1 MAELT
6 LSPEAAEKTGYNCAA
21 CERPD
26 HAEKDMVFC
35 DQCQN
40 WYHFGCAGVTNAVK
54 DDSSWICGKCMKN
67 AAGSSVTSELEQE
80 LKRLEEEKRVQQLA
94 MEKERVLHKRRLE
107 LQQEMFL
114 MRKKLEQE
122 KREMELAFEKEQL
135 EKEIAEEESFQKKS
149 EQMRKEMHG
158 KLNKL
163 RQQRSKDFDSGVKEK
178 TEEAEVPLVTSPSLE
193 EIPPVDA
200 ESVKG
205 DTQEKIESK
214 KNDAVSNDVREANE
228 DDSESSESNEDHE
241 SVTVQAGQNKQQR
254 CRRGPTKAQLS
265 ARQFL
270 SKKLPV
276 FSGKLE
282 DWPMF
287 ICSYETSSEACGFSN
302 VENLARL
309 QECLKGQALEAV
321 RSRLL
326 LPDAVP
332 QIIETLR
339 MLYGRPEHLLNMLL
353 VKVRK
358 ALPPRADR
366 LITFINFGMIVQQL
380 ADHLE
385 ATKLT
390 SHLLNPM
397 LIQEITEKLPA
408 STQLEWVRYRR
419 RDRVVTIRTL
429 ANFLSEI
436 VKDAS
441 EVTSYCEAP
450 VVVDHAN
457 RKSRGKDKEHEG
469 FLHAHCGQENANKT
483 QAPRVRK
490 PCMICD
496 RTDHRVRNCVA
507 FRNLSVPHR
516 LEAVRKWKLC
526 SMCLNEHGNA
536 RCKLNF
542 RCNVGTCREPHHP
555 LLHAAGPESG
565 SNCNFHSFQRKQS
578 VIFRM
583 IPVTLHWG
591 NHTVN
596 TVAFLDEGSSYTLVE
611 KSVASALRTNGVTQP
626 LRVTWT
632 AGMSRLERNS
642 QKVELYIS
650 ARGSSRRFH
659 IKAAHTVDNLRLPQS
674 TLALTE
680 VVKQYPHL
688 QDLSVVD
695 FQHTVPQILIGL
707 KDVHLCAPLESRI
720 GKAEE
725 PIAVRSKLG
734 WTIFGPV
741 SGGVESSIVGHHA
754 CSSVSN
760 EDLHDLLKSHYT
772 LEESGI
778 SVALLPES
786 EEDRRAKDILTQTTV
801 RVGDRFE
808 TGLLWRY
815 DSPCFPDSYP
825 MAVKR
830 LKSLERRLLKDNE
843 LYDKVRC
850 MVSEYLTKGYAH
862 KASELELADTNQS
875 KVWYLPLNVVINPKK
890 PGKVRLVWDAA
901 AAVAGVSLNSKLLK
915 GPDMLTALPA
925 VICKFREKKVGFGAD
940 IKEMYHQ
947 LKIRKE
953 DKQAQRFLFRE
964 NPASAPEVFIMD
976 VATFGATSSPCSAQ
990 FVKNMNA
997 KEFAGRFPEAA
1008 RAILENHYVDDY
1020 FDSTETVEEAVKLAK
1035 EVTFVHSKGGFELRN
1050 WVSSSEVF
1058 LREMGETKENQ
1069 CVHFNQD
1076 KETGQERVLG
1086 IVWNSVSDEFTFSA
1100 RLREDLLPYLIGE
1113 RRPTKRGVMSCIM
1126 SLFDPIG
1133 FLASFTIYGKML
1145 IQDLWRSGCAWDQQ
1159 INDECSEKWNRWV
1172 GRLPEIERVRI
1183 PRYHFTGGLSVDYS
1197 TLQLH
1202 VLVDASENAYGAVAY
1217 FRVMTASGPICSLV
1231 MARSKVAPLK
1241 QLSIPRLE
1249 LQAAVLGSRLLNSII
1264 DNHSVE
1270 VKQRF
1275 IWTDSRTV
1283 LSWIHSDQRRYK
1295 QFVAFRIG
1303 EILSLTKLDEWRWVS
1318 TRNNIA
1324 DDLTKWDRGHNLNSN
1339 GPWFRGPHFLFHQED
1354 SWPEQKRVTPNVP
1367 EEIRAHILFH
1377 DISLSEPVIDPLR
1390 FSRWKVLVR
1399 TIACVYRF
1407 VSNCKRKKEGWAIEG
1422 VPTTDALKRKVKA
1435 KIASTVVPLQRDEY
1449 QKSEAYLW
1457 RFAQAEAYGDEVKT
1471 LQKNLK
1477 VGNEKQRQ
1485 LEKSSSLYSLSPFLD
1500 AQNVLRMEGR
1510 TAQAVQLHRGGL
1522 LWSID
1527 CLRRAQIREKVD
1539 LFVHVFDDE
1548 SYSH

>member
-67 AAGSSVTSELEQE
+67 AAGSSVTSELEQG

-114 MRKKLEQE
+114 MRQKLEQE

-429 ANFLSEI
+429 ANFLSAI

-632 AGMSRLERNS
+632 AGMSRLERDS

-734 WTIFGPV
+734 WTIFGPA
-741 SGGVESSIVGHHA
+741 SGGVESSIMQ
-754 CSSVSN
+754 
-760 EDLHDLLKSHYT
+760 
-772 LEESGI
+772 ESGI

-862 KASELELADTNQS
+862 KASELELADTNQ
-875 KVWYLPLNVVINPKK
+875 I
-890 PGKVRLVWDAA
+890 WDAA

-964 NPASAPEVFIMD
+964 NPASAPEVFIME
-976 VATFGATSSPCSAQ
+976 VATFGATS
-990 FVKNMNA
+990 
-997 KEFAGRFPEAA
+997 FP
-1008 RAILENHYVDDY
+1008 RRVYV
-1020 FDSTETVEEAVKLAK
+1020 L
-1035 EVTFVHSKGGFELRN
+1035 
-1050 WVSSSEVF
+1050 
-1058 LREMGETKENQ
+1058 
-1069 CVHFNQD
+1069 
-1076 KETGQERVLG
+1076 
-1086 IVWNSVSDEFTFSA
+1086 
-1100 RLREDLLPYLIGE
+1100 
-1113 RRPTKRGVMSCIM
+1113 
-1126 SLFDPIG
+1126 
-1133 FLASFTIYGKML
+1133 
-1145 IQDLWRSGCAWDQQ
+1145 
-1159 INDECSEKWNRWV
+1159 
-1172 GRLPEIERVRI
+1172 
-1183 PRYHFTGGLSVDYS
+1183 
-1197 TLQLH
+1197 
-1202 VLVDASENAYGAVAY
+1202 
-1217 FRVMTASGPICSLV
+1217 
-1231 MARSKVAPLK
+1231 SKV
-1241 QLSIPRLE
+1241 
-1249 LQAAVLGSRLLNSII
+1249 
-1264 DNHSVE
+1264 
-1270 VKQRF
+1270 
-1275 IWTDSRTV
+1275 T
-1283 LSWIHSDQRRYK
+1283 
-1295 QFVAFRIG
+1295 
-1303 EILSLTKLDEWRWVS
+1303 
-1318 TRNNIA
+1318 
-1324 DDLTKWDRGHNLNSN
+1324 
-1339 GPWFRGPHFLFHQED
+1339 
-1354 SWPEQKRVTPNVP
+1354 
-1367 EEIRAHILFH
+1367 
-1377 DISLSEPVIDPLR
+1377 
-1390 FSRWKVLVR
+1390 
-1399 TIACVYRF
+1399 
-1407 VSNCKRKKEGWAIEG
+1407 
-1422 VPTTDALKRKVKA
+1422 
-1435 KIASTVVPLQRDEY
+1435 
-1449 QKSEAYLW
+1449 
-1457 RFAQAEAYGDEVKT
+1457 
-1471 LQKNLK
+1471 
-1477 VGNEKQRQ
+1477 
-1485 LEKSSSLYSLSPFLD
+1485 
-1500 AQNVLRMEGR
+1500 
-1510 TAQAVQLHRGGL
+1510 
-1522 LWSID
+1522 
-1527 CLRRAQIREKVD
+1527 
-1539 LFVHVFDDE
+1539 
-1548 SYSH
+1548 